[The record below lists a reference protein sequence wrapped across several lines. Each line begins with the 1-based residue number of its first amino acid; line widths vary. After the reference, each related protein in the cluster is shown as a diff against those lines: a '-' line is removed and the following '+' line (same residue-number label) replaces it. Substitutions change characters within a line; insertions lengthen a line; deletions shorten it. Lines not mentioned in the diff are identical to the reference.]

1 MATAAKTETPVTG
14 PRRTREL
21 LLAAGVAVAES
32 EGLAGLSVNR
42 VVTEAGVAKGTFYVH
57 FPSRTAY
64 LEALHER
71 FHDRLRAAIEQATE
85 GLAPGGEHLRAGTM
99 AYLDGCLTARGVK
112 AMLASARGEPAI
124 AARVAASNRRFAG
137 EAEPDFVALGAARP
151 AERAMLFVAM
161 AAEVALLELD
171 RGGPAAELRN
181 ELCVLAGITA

>member
-1 MATAAKTETPVTG
+1 MPDVSHPT
-14 PRRTREL
+14 RTL
-21 LLAAGVAVAES
+21 LLDTGL
-32 EGLAGLSVNR
+32 GLADRASLGGFPIDE
-42 VVTEAGVAKGTFYVH
+42 VVRAAGVAKGTFYVH
-57 FPSRTAY
+57 FTSRTAY

-71 FHDRLRAAIEQATE
+71 FHDRLRAAIERATD
-85 GLAPGGEHLRAGTM
+85 GLAPGSEHLRAGTM

-112 AMLASARGEPAI
+112 AMLTSARGEPAI
-124 AARVAASNRRFAG
+124 AARVAASNRRFAA

-181 ELCVLAGITA
+181 ELCVLAGMTA

>member
-1 MATAAKTETPVTG
+1 MPDASHPT
-14 PRRTREL
+14 RTL
-21 LLAAGVAVAES
+21 LLDTGL
-32 EGLAGLSVNR
+32 GLADRASLGGFPIDE
-42 VVTEAGVAKGTFYVH
+42 VVRAAGVAKGTFYVH

-71 FHDRLRAAIEQATE
+71 FHDRLRAAIERATD
-85 GLAPGGEHLRAGTM
+85 GLAPGREHLRAGTM

-124 AARVAASNRRFAG
+124 AARVAASNRRFAD

-151 AERAMLFVAM
+151 AERALLFVAM

-181 ELCVLAGITA
+181 ELCVLAGMTA